1 MTLSSSDGAIASI
14 DVSTGGKVIV
24 EYSGSG
30 NFYHSALNMGN
41 VEFTGCLDTYD
52 NAGD

>member
-14 DVSTGGKVIV
+14 DVSMGGKVAV
-24 EYSGSG
+24 DYSGSG
-30 NFYHSALNMGN
+30 SSYHSALNMGN

-52 NAGD
+52 NVGD